1 LSTPSRAESML
12 KVAISRSCQLQSH
25 LNIAK
30 TQGVSSH
37 QFENIQKILAEKVS
51 LQVGQRFQ
59 NVLTSFHNQ
68 SL

>member
-1 LSTPSRAESML
+1 
-12 KVAISRSCQLQSH
+12 LQSH